1 MKILRNV
8 SSQTNKM
15 RQHSGKERTGE
26 EFLMQTDKPAKEH
39 KKWGHCYVAS
49 LICSSSAQAP

>member
-1 MKILRNV
+1 MFLLK
-8 SSQTNKM
+8 QTKCDNTVA
-15 RQHSGKERTGE
+15 KERTGE

-39 KKWGHCYVAS
+39 EKWGHCYVAS